1 MDGLQIYA
9 LSLWQLGKNDLV
21 LSAARN
27 LAATVSTMDHMSAAA
42 AAAVCLICRLL
53 FRISGMDSA
62 INSILKMPK
71 GLFQS
76 SKISFIVSSIHALD
90 RSNRLESVVSS
101 SRKSLRSQEEICGM
115 HFLIA
120 IGKLVIIFLLLL
132 KLVPQVLV

>member
-27 LAATVSTMDHMSAAA
+27 LAATVSTMDHMSA